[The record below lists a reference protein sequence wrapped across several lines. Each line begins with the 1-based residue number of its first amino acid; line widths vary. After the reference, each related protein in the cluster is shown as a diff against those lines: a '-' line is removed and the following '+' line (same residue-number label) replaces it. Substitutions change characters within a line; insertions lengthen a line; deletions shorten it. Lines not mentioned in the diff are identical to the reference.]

1 MMEDKNT
8 KENKENKKNKK
19 STPINERVVRRI
31 KGLDLRKYY
40 IILVLIVFLAAVTV
54 STGLV
59 AVLDKVIRLI
69 VSVPNI
75 IWVISVCIIVCIV
88 IVVFTN
94 KKILTP
100 IAKLEKAMGKVSKG
114 DFKIRLETKSKIVEI
129 KNAYDSFN
137 IMAKELES
145 TEILQTDFVSNVSHE
160 FKTPINAIEGYAM
173 LLQGDQVSD
182 EQAEYIDKILYNTKR
197 LTDLIGGILLLS
209 KIENQ
214 AIADRAEHFS
224 LDEQIRKAIVA
235 LEIKWMKREIDFD
248 ANLDEI
254 TYLGNQSLLSHVWL
268 NLIDNAIKFSPYKG
282 TISLRLFQSDDEVV
296 FTISDQ
302 GPGISES
309 DKTHIFDKFYQ
320 GDSSHS
326 SEGTGLGLTLV
337 MRILKLYNGT
347 IEVNNNDDVGCIFT
361 VKLPLISK

>member
-1 MMEDKNT
+1 MMEEPKN
-8 KENKENKKNKK
+8 KNKTKNKK
-19 STPINERVVRRI
+19 KPPLKVRVARRI

-40 IILVLIVFLAAVTV
+40 IILVLAVFVAAVTI
-54 STGLV
+54 STGV
-59 AVLDKVIRLI
+59 AAFLDRVISLI
-69 VSVPNI
+69 ASVPNI
-75 IWVISVCIIVCIV
+75 IWVISVCVVVCVV

-100 IAKLEKAMGKVSKG
+100 IAKLEKAMGKVAKG
-114 DFKIRLETKSKIVEI
+114 DFTIRVDTKSKIEEI

-160 FKTPINAIEGYAM
+160 FKTPINAIEGSAM
-173 LLQGDQVSD
+173 LLQGDQVSE

-214 AIADRAEHFS
+214 AIADKSEYFS

-248 ANLDEI
+248 VNLDEI
-254 TYLGNQSLLSHVWL
+254 TYLGNQALLSHVWL

-282 TISLRLFQSDDEVV
+282 VISLKLTKDENNVI

-302 GPGISES
+302 GPRISDN
-309 DKTHIFDKFYQ
+309 DKKHIFDKFYQ

-326 SEGTGLGLTLV
+326 SEGAGLGLTLV
-337 MRILKLYNGT
+337 MRILNIYSGSIK
-347 IEVNNNDDVGCIFT
+347 VQNNESGGCSFT
-361 VKLPLISK
+361 VLLPIISK